1 MQSQNVGTATLECFR
16 QQHVVDLH
24 APDHRFAVE
33 PVVVDASQRY
43 RVELVEADRVGA
55 RLIFGP
61 GDRGLIDDAGNSG
74 TDRLRARVQ
83 REFRYGRADGE
94 HANSGAAAG
103 KTGVPGERANDH
115 VKDEHRA
122 EAVADEDDLVQS
134 PLVRP
139 RQQGLRKAI

>member
-1 MQSQNVGTATLECFR
+1 
-16 QQHVVDLH
+16 
-24 APDHRFAVE
+24 PDHRLTLE
-33 PVVVDASQRY
+33 PVVFDATQRY
-43 RVELVEADRVGA
+43 RIELVEADRVSA

-61 GDRGLIDDAGNSG
+61 GDRGLIDNAGNSR

-94 HANSGAAAG
+94 HANSGAATG

-122 EAVADEDDLVQS
+122 EAVADEDED
-134 PLVRP
+134 
-139 RQQGLRKAI
+139 RKSVV